1 MVDGAD
7 STAARRLRSAAP
19 ALDGPLASSGAAPE
33 PGASKPAA
41 QQPGAAKPVD
51 SKPAVPTQR
60 TPGPAAS
67 DAPGDPK
74 AADDK
79 PTDARQVGVDADE
92 TGAKRADDTPVEV
105 KTTGAEKTDAEKTD
119 AASDDA
125 AATTS
130 DTSASDGPTR
140 VGSPRRTRVPFAHAL
155 RRVPPARQVP
165 AATAR
170 AVGRWARGGSG
181 RLVLPAL
188 FILALVAAA
197 GLAGGV
203 LIPATAHTPPS
214 RAGGASGSQTDPG
227 APAPGQPSGPAPTAG
242 AGLPT
247 SGLPGTALPGTGL
260 PGGVLPPSARP
271 ADVLTGWAAQ
281 TSARTG
287 VAPLAM
293 QAYGYAEL
301 VLAQT
306 TPACKLSW
314 TTLAA
319 IGFIESGHGTANRN
333 TVDAKGAST
342 PGIIGL
348 PLDGTENRMRIMDTD
363 RGVLDG
369 DVTYDRAVGP
379 MQFIPTTWQE
389 SGVDADNDGVK
400 NPQDIDDAALAAGNY
415 LCKGN
420 RNLSV
425 AEDWWNAI
433 LSYNDVRVYAQDVFN
448 KANEYGA
455 NSRA

>member
-7 STAARRLRSAAP
+7 STAARQLRPAAP
-19 ALDGPLASSGAAPE
+19 TLDGPLASSGAAPE
-33 PGASKPAA
+33 PGTST
-41 QQPGAAKPVD
+41 
-51 SKPAVPTQR
+51 PAVPTQR
-60 TPGPAAS
+60 TPGPGTPG
-67 DAPGDPK
+67 APKG
-74 AADDK
+74 ADDK
-79 PTDARQVGVDADE
+79 PVDTKQADAEAEADK
-92 TGAKRADDTPVEV
+92 TNAKQADDRPVDV
-105 KTTGAEKTDAEKTD
+105 KTTDAEKPAD
-119 AASDDA
+119 APKSDAAQNDLPKADATESDAEKAGTASDDA
-125 AATTS
+125 AGTTS
-130 DTSASDGPTR
+130 DASVSGEPTR
-140 VGSPRRTRVPFAHAL
+140 VASGRRTRVPFAHAL
-155 RRVPPARQVP
+155 RRVPPARHMP

-170 AVGRWARGGSG
+170 AVGRWAKGGSG

-188 FILALVAAA
+188 FILTLVAAA

-214 RAGGASGSQTDPG
+214 RDSAHGSQTDPG
-227 APAPGQPSGPAPTAG
+227 APVAGQPSGPAPTAG
-242 AGLPT
+242 AGLP
-247 SGLPGTALPGTGL
+247 GTGLPGTGL
-260 PGGVLPPSARP
+260 PGVPPTARP
-271 ADVLTGWAAQ
+271 ADVLAGWAAQ

-287 VAPLAM
+287 VTPIAM

-306 TPACKLSW
+306 TPSCKLSW

-319 IGFIESGHGTANRN
+319 IGFIESGHGTANSN
-333 TVDAKGAST
+333 KVDAKGAST
-342 PGIIGL
+342 PGVIGL

-369 DVTYDRAVGP
+369 DAIYDRAVGP

-433 LSYNDVRVYAQDVFN
+433 LSYNDVRIYAQDVFN